1 MKYFNE
7 VTGMS
12 FRNNRV
18 FFNCHKSLLAVTTIP
33 PPQAVPLPLAR
44 EANWFGEIYM
54 KLKDEIVLGSIDGK
68 DFAIATGSLSKDF
81 NGIINNNATANYIFQ
96 LLKTEQSEDSIV
108 QAMLEKYDAP
118 EEVIRA
124 DVKEVLNKL
133 SELGILE

>member
-1 MKYFNE
+1 
-7 VTGMS
+7 
-12 FRNNRV
+12 
-18 FFNCHKSLLAVTTIP
+18 
-33 PPQAVPLPLAR
+33 
-44 EANWFGEIYM
+44 M

-108 QAMLEKYDAP
+108 QAMHDKYDAP